1 MNLIRL
7 CKIDSNVMVYL
18 LDISWKFCK
27 TISFLFRFKYI
38 PLRKSFTLQ

>member
-18 LDISWKFCK
+18 LDISWKFQNYF
-27 TISFLFRFKYI
+27 FLI
-38 PLRKSFTLQ
+38 